1 MNDSLNTWRRAFK
14 SLAWP
19 LVALG
24 LLLAFNAAF
33 MPGFFALEARD
44 GRLYGVLVD
53 ILNHGSRTAL
63 VALGMTLVIATGG
76 VDLSV
81 GAVAAIAG
89 AVTATLL
96 VQAHAPWPVA
106 IAGALALGTCCGLW
120 NGVCVSVLGLQPIVA
135 TLVLMVAG
143 RGVAQ
148 LITGGS
154 IITFE
159 SAPVAAL
166 ANSSFLGLPI
176 PVSLLVLAA
185 AMLHG
190 LTRRSALGLYIE
202 CVGDNPAAARLAGIP
217 DRAVMLCVYGLCG
230 LLAAAAGVIECA
242 YIKAADANN
251 AGSLL
256 ELDAILAVVIGGTSL
271 SGGRFS
277 IAGTIVGA
285 MLMQTLTKTLYMH
298 DVSAEIAP
306 APKALVV
313 ILVCLLQAPKVR
325 SHVRSL
331 ASGLLQ
337 RGSKSKAQNNKTQV
351 TP

>member
-1 MNDSLNTWRRAFK
+1 MTLSTHPWRRGLR

-19 LVALG
+19 LAALG
-24 LLLAFNAAF
+24 LLLVFNAAF
-33 MPGFFALEARD
+33 MPGFFTLEARD

-81 GAVAAIAG
+81 GAVAAIAS

-96 VQAHAPWPVA
+96 VQAQLPWPAA
-106 IAGALALGTCCGLW
+106 ITGALAAGACCGLW
-120 NGVCVSVLGLQPIVA
+120 NGLCVSVFKLQPIVA

-159 SAPVAAL
+159 NAPLAAIG
-166 ANSSFLGLPI
+166 NGSFLGLPI
-176 PVSLLVLAA
+176 PVTMLAVAGIGLQILV
-185 AMLHG
+185 
-190 LTRRSALGLYIE
+190 RRSALGLYVE
-202 CVGDNPAAARLAGIP
+202 CVGDNPLAARLAGIP
-217 DRAVMLCVYGLCG
+217 DRAVMMFVYGLCG
-230 LLAAAAGVIECA
+230 LLAAAAGVIECS

-251 AGSLL
+251 AGNLL
-256 ELDAILAVVIGGTSL
+256 ELDAILAVVIGGTAL

-277 IAGTIVGA
+277 FAGTIVGA

-313 ILVCLLQAPKVR
+313 ILVCLLQAPRVR
-325 SHVRSL
+325 AWMAGVWRIGG
-331 ASGLLQ
+331 SG
-337 RGSKSKAQNNKTQV
+337 V
-351 TP
+351 

>member
-1 MNDSLNTWRRAFK
+1 MNQSGLPWRRGMR
-14 SLAWP
+14 SLVWP
-19 LVALG
+19 VAALA
-24 LLLAFNAAF
+24 LLLAFNAAT
-33 MPGFFALEARD
+33 MPGFFAIEARD
-44 GRLYGVLVD
+44 GRVYGVLVD

-81 GAVAAIAG
+81 GAVAAMAG

-96 VQAHAPWPVA
+96 VQAQVPWPVA
-106 IAGALALGTCCGLW
+106 IAGAVALGMCCGVW
-120 NGVCVSVLGLQPIVA
+120 NGVCVSVFRLQPIVA

-159 SAPVAAL
+159 SGPIAAIG
-166 ANSSFLGLPI
+166 NGSFLGLPV
-176 PVSLLVLAA
+176 PVTMMVVAAVALQVLV
-185 AMLHG
+185 
-190 LTRRSALGLYIE
+190 RRTALGLCVQ
-202 CVGDNPAAARLAGIP
+202 CVGDNATAARLAGVP
-217 DRAVMLCVYGLCG
+217 DRAVMLFVYGVCG
-230 LLAAAAGVIECA
+230 VLAATAGIIECS

-271 SGGRFS
+271 TGGRFS
-277 IAGTIVGA
+277 FAGTIIGA
-285 MLMQTLTKTLYMH
+285 MLMQTMTKTLYMH

-313 ILVCLLQAPKVR
+313 ILVCLLHAPRVR
-325 SHVRSL
+325 EWV
-331 ASGLLQ
+331 SGLWRP
-337 RGSKSKAQNNKTQV
+337 RGGSA
-351 TP
+351 